1 MRRWFVICLI
11 VLLPWRAW
19 AGNAMALVMTA
30 PASAAGAAVHC
41 AELVLQTAETGHGAD
56 TASTTDAPT
65 PHAVCD
71 SCNGPALSAAPGL
84 AVDSGPLPQAHP
96 RIAPVRFASALPRTG
111 LKPPI
116 A

>member
-19 AGNAMALVMTA
+19 AGDAMALVMTA
-30 PASAAGAAVHC
+30 PVGAAVHC

>member
-1 MRRWFVICLI
+1 MRRWLVICLI

-19 AGNAMALVMTA
+19 AGDAMALVMTA
-30 PASAAGAAVHC
+30 PASAAVHC

-56 TASTTDAPT
+56 TANTTDAPT